1 MPKKINQKEAK
12 KTISAAPIKK
22 EKNAAAILLV
32 EDDTFLSSMYK
43 TKLEIEGYQVFT
55 ALNGASGLKMAQE
68 KKPDLILLDII
79 LPKMN
84 GFEVLEK
91 IKSDKNLKNI
101 PIIMLTNL
109 GQKEDIKKSFK
120 LGANEYLIKAHFLPS
135 EVIEK
140 VKKFLKK

>member
-1 MPKKINQKEAK
+1 MPKKTNSQAVK
-12 KTISAAPIKK
+12 KAASAVAKK
-22 EKNAAAILLV
+22 EKNIASILLV

-43 TKLEIEGYQVFT
+43 TKLEIEGYQVYA
-55 ALNGASGLKMAQE
+55 ALNGESGLKMAQE
-68 KKPDLILLDII
+68 KKPNLILLDII

-91 IKSDKNLKNI
+91 IKSDKNLKHI
-101 PIIMLTNL
+101 PVIMLTNL

-140 VKKFLKK
+140 VKKFLK